1 MRRLFALICFLSGA
15 CAVLHAQ
22 DQLEVKFRSRALL
35 DVAVSGY
42 GKEDVQGY
50 YRLEDFR
57 VGFKA
62 VYGDFEMKTDIGLGG
77 GKLAI
82 KDMLLNYHF
91 AHGVLALGNGYEPF
105 SMDMLISTADMRFH
119 QSAASVLAFT
129 DSRKLGATYHF
140 YSDNWYL
147 AAGIYTHNDINKIG
161 EGQKNAFVSTS
172 RAVWRKREA
181 GHWLI
186 HLGGA
191 FSFRSKEAHAS
202 EPPSGSRSSAGITSM
217 FPASLLEA
225 EVSDMGTEV
234 KGLAE
239 LLCTAPRF
247 ILQAEYFFDRMNRT
261 GGRQAYRSHGG
272 YVQGGFLLKGK
283 GFAYDSM
290 YGIPGRPLTPRAI
303 ELVARFNY
311 TDMNDWRSGITGGE
325 EKDLSVGVNF
335 YLNNYFGVKVNGSYV
350 WVGRHCNAFYQKN
363 FFLAQARLQY
373 IF

>member
-1 MRRLFALICFLSGA
+1 MAGLYRQRRHFRNWRAYPYEKTVCAYLFLSGA

-140 YSDNWYL
+140 IMTT
-147 AAGIYTHNDINKIG
+147 GI
-161 EGQKNAFVSTS
+161 
-172 RAVWRKREA
+172 WR
-181 GHWLI
+181 
-186 HLGGA
+186 
-191 FSFRSKEAHAS
+191 
-202 EPPSGSRSSAGITSM
+202 
-217 FPASLLEA
+217 PASIPTMT
-225 EVSDMGTEV
+225 SIKSGRGRKMP
-234 KGLAE
+234 
-239 LLCTAPRF
+239 LCLHPVPF
-247 ILQAEYFFDRMNRT
+247 
-261 GGRQAYRSHGG
+261 GGN
-272 YVQGGFLLKGK
+272 GK
-283 GFAYDSM
+283 R
-290 YGIPGRPLTPRAI
+290 GIG
-303 ELVARFNY
+303 
-311 TDMNDWRSGITGGE
+311 
-325 EKDLSVGVNF
+325 
-335 YLNNYFGVKVNGSYV
+335 
-350 WVGRHCNAFYQKN
+350 
-363 FFLAQARLQY
+363 
-373 IF
+373 

>member
-1 MRRLFALICFLSGA
+1 MLIMRLLKPLCMAAMLAAACGA
-15 CAVLHAQ
+15 AAADTLR
-22 DQLEVKFRSRALL
+22 VKFRSRAFL
-35 DVAVSGY
+35 DATATGY

-62 VYGDFEMKTDIGLGG
+62 VYGDFEMKTDIGQGG

-172 RAVWRKREA
+172 RAVWRKR
-181 GHWLI
+181 
-186 HLGGA
+186 
-191 FSFRSKEAHAS
+191 
-202 EPPSGSRSSAGITSM
+202 GI
-217 FPASLLEA
+217 
-225 EVSDMGTEV
+225 G
-234 KGLAE
+234 
-239 LLCTAPRF
+239 
-247 ILQAEYFFDRMNRT
+247 
-261 GGRQAYRSHGG
+261 
-272 YVQGGFLLKGK
+272 
-283 GFAYDSM
+283 
-290 YGIPGRPLTPRAI
+290 
-303 ELVARFNY
+303 
-311 TDMNDWRSGITGGE
+311 
-325 EKDLSVGVNF
+325 
-335 YLNNYFGVKVNGSYV
+335 
-350 WVGRHCNAFYQKN
+350 
-363 FFLAQARLQY
+363 
-373 IF
+373 